1 MNSPHVILRGVKRE
15 FADNT
20 GLHETDLS
28 INRGEFI
35 SILGPSGCGKS
46 TLLRC
51 IAGLETPNAGT
62 IAIGERE
69 VYGPRTN
76 VAVNKRRLSMV
87 FQDLA
92 LWPHMT
98 VEKNIEFPL
107 TTPGNK
113 VAAGQ
118 RSEKVRACMDMVG
131 ITSKAKARPNQLSG
145 GQQQRVAIARALV
158 SNPDLLL
165 MDEPL
170 SALDAALRVQIRAEL
185 TQLAQ
190 ELGLTVIYVT
200 HDQAEALA
208 MSDRVVVMNQG
219 HIEQFAD
226 PVTLYEQPA
235 TDFIAGFVGTMNR
248 HPQLPSVRPE
258 NLTVTTAEEDT
269 GASPRRVEAQV
280 LGAHY
285 IGGRYE
291 LRCDVPGAE
300 EPWVT
305 YSPHRFT
312 RGETVYLNYPSSLSA

>member
-51 IAGLETPNAGT
+51 IAGLETPDAGT
-62 IAIGERE
+62 ISFGEME
-69 VYGPRTN
+69 VFGPRTN

-118 RSEKVRACMDMVG
+118 RAEKVRACM
-131 ITSKAKARPNQLSG
+131 A
-145 GQQQRVAIARALV
+145 V
-158 SNPDLLL
+158 SYTH
-165 MDEPL
+165 
-170 SALDAALRVQIRAEL
+170 L
-185 TQLAQ
+185 TLP
-190 ELGLTVIYVT
+190 T
-200 HDQAEALA
+200 
-208 MSDRVVVMNQG
+208 
-219 HIEQFAD
+219 
-226 PVTLYEQPA
+226 
-235 TDFIAGFVGTMNR
+235 NR
-248 HPQLPSVRPE
+248 EV
-258 NLTVTTAEEDT
+258 
-269 GASPRRVEAQV
+269 
-280 LGAHY
+280 
-285 IGGRYE
+285 
-291 LRCDVPGAE
+291 
-300 EPWVT
+300 
-305 YSPHRFT
+305 
-312 RGETVYLNYPSSLSA
+312 

>member
-51 IAGLETPNAGT
+51 IAGLETPDAGT
-62 IAIGERE
+62 ISFGEME
-69 VYGPRTN
+69 GFGPRNN
-76 VAVNKRRLSMV
+76 VDVNKRRLSMV

-118 RSEKVRACMDMVG
+118 RAEKVRACMDMVG
-131 ITSKAKARPNQLSG
+131 IASKAKARPNQLSG
-145 GQQQRVAIARALV
+145 GQQQPVAIARALV
-158 SNPDLLL
+158 SNPDVLL

-208 MSDRVVVMNQG
+208 MSDRVVVMT
-219 HIEQFAD
+219 
-226 PVTLYEQPA
+226 PVSYTHLTLP
-235 TDFIAGFVGTMNR
+235 TNR
-248 HPQLPSVRPE
+248 EV
-258 NLTVTTAEEDT
+258 
-269 GASPRRVEAQV
+269 
-280 LGAHY
+280 
-285 IGGRYE
+285 
-291 LRCDVPGAE
+291 
-300 EPWVT
+300 
-305 YSPHRFT
+305 
-312 RGETVYLNYPSSLSA
+312 